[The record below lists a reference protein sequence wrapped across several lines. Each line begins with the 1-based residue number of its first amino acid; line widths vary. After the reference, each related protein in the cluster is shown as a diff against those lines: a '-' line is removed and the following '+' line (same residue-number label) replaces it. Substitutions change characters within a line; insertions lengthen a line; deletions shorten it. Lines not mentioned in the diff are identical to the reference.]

1 MGYVGLPLIS
11 KFLNSKKYNVI
22 GIENDVKKINLL
34 KKNTSYVSHISK
46 DEIKNI
52 SKNSYILTNNYK
64 YLEKVDFIIF
74 TLPTPITKNRG
85 PDMTFISSSLKQA
98 KNILKNQ
105 LIVLESTVYPGAT
118 ADYFLPVFKELN
130 LSVGKIF
137 FRIFS

>member
-34 KKNTSYVSHISK
+34 KKNISYVSHISK

-64 YLEKVDFIIF
+64 YLEK
-74 TLPTPITKNRG
+74 
-85 PDMTFISSSLKQA
+85 
-98 KNILKNQ
+98 
-105 LIVLESTVYPGAT
+105 
-118 ADYFLPVFKELN
+118 
-130 LSVGKIF
+130 
-137 FRIFS
+137 